1 MSTLINR
8 NNLVFKESVFASMQD
23 RATGKMLWSLD
34 DLSDVTFK
42 FSADKET
49 KTDSYGA
56 TISDFYKQRVTQVTG
71 NTAFLNIDLVA
82 SQLGTEKK
90 IKTGTTAAYP
100 CPIRFTGTVPADKK
114 TVTLAN
120 EPVSDNSIKEITI
133 VQGQEVIGKFE
144 KGATA
149 GENTFTY
156 ATKGGVTTLTLPT
169 SDKIKAGMTVTAIYY
184 GKVDN
189 LIYVGSN
196 NKIMPKAGELWVDS
210 IFVDK
215 CDINL
220 EYHGIIVLPY
230 CQLDP
235 NCDIPLN
242 KTGNYSFT
250 INSLAGGCSSANDSG
265 VRIYI
270 PGVDDATASGVDYAR
285 VDEGIVM

>member
-23 RATGKMLWSLD
+23 RATGNMLWSLD
-34 DLSDVTFK
+34 DLSDVSFK

-49 KTDSYGA
+49 KSDSYGA
-56 TISDFYKQRVTQVTG
+56 TVADFYKQRVTQVTG
-71 NTAFLNIDLVA
+71 NTAFLNLDLVA
-82 SQLGTEKK
+82 NQLGTEKK
-90 IKTGTTAAYP
+90 VRTSDTATYP
-100 CPIRFTGTVPADKK
+100 CPIRFTGTVPAEG
-114 TVTLAN
+114 TSITLPK
-120 EPVSDNSIKEITI
+120 EPVSDNSIKEITV

-144 KGATA
+144 KGLTA

-156 ATKGGVTTLTLPT
+156 STKSGVTTLTLPT
-169 SDKIKAGMTVTAIYY
+169 SNKIKAGMTVNAVYY

-189 LIYVGSN
+189 LIYIGSN
-196 NKIMPKAGELWVDS
+196 NKAMPKAGELWIDS
-210 IFVDK
+210 IFVDR

-250 INSLAGGCSSANDSG
+250 INSLTDYCSSGSDNG

-270 PGVDDATASGVDYAR
+270 PGVDEVASGVDYAR